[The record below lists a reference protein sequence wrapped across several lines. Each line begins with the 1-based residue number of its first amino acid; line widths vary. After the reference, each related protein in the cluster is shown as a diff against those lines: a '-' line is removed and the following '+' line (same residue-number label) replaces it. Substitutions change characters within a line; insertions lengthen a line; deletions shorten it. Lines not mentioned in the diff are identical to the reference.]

1 MTARLYRRVLLEDLH
16 RWTAIGWRPAV
27 TFRDELGEVVGV
39 TPICDGMLE
48 EVLIVREDDD
58 SLPPRERDE

>member
-39 TPICDGMLE
+39 TPLGARKDPKCNGVE
-48 EVLIVREDDD
+48 
-58 SLPPRERDE
+58 PA